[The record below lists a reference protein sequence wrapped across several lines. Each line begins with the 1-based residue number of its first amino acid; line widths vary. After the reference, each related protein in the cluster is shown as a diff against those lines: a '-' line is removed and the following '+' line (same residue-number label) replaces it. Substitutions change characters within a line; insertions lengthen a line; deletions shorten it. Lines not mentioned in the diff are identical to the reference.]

1 MKYTAIKTAALA
13 FLALGTMS
21 CADELNISPI
31 DPKASSSY
39 NVEELLAKQYAT
51 LGLTG
56 QKGPNGNADVT
67 DKEDESGFYRTVFN
81 LQELNSDEILW
92 AWQDNTDMAPI
103 TNFAWNSSSERAN
116 WCYQRLAYNITLY
129 NQFISEQTGKV
140 DADVIAEIRFLR
152 ALMYANFL
160 DLYHRAPFKIV
171 YNAELPAEKVG
182 AELYNWIDS
191 ELTEIEPQMKEIGA
205 YNNRQSFGR
214 ADRGAA
220 YALHARI
227 ALNSK
232 VYTDGQIEDYAKAKD
247 YCDKILS
254 SGAYDLSRATNANGY
269 TGYQQLFMADNDENA
284 QAMKEI
290 IFPIRQDGAKTREDS
305 GSTMLINGSRI
316 SGMPFYYQSNP
327 WQCIFARK
335 TLIQKFI
342 PNEDDIP
349 NSCAA
354 DAQKGKDDTETK
366 KNRSAVYD
374 KYVADHNLDKNNLS
388 EADIIAMDNALGGS
402 TAQIIRVA
410 DDQRALFY
418 LGNGGGIR
426 TIEPVKQISSFLDG
440 ASIVKWTSLRSDNG
454 TVHDINYCDTD
465 IPLFRLAE
473 IYLTRAEAMWRLNQG
488 DKGLADL
495 QQLQSRAGKT
505 NLSKT
510 VTEQILID
518 EWCKEFYMEG
528 RRRSDLNRFGLYTGS
543 KYLWSYKG
551 GQKNGKGVD
560 THFWIYPIPA
570 GEVSGN
576 PNMHQN
582 TGY

>member
-1 MKYTAIKTAALA
+1 MKYIAIKTAALA

-31 DPKASSSY
+31 DPKSSSSY

-140 DADVIAEIRFLR
+140 DDDVIAEIRFLR

-160 DLYHRAPFKIV
+160 DLYHKAPFKVV
-171 YNAELPAEKVG
+171 YNAELPVEKGG
-182 AELYNWIDS
+182 ADLYNWIDS

-220 YALHARI
+220 YALHARL

-247 YCDKILS
+247 YCDKILV
-254 SGAYDLSRATNANGY
+254 SGAYELSKATNANGY

-335 TLIQKFI
+335 SLLQKFI
-342 PNEDDIP
+342 PNVDDIP

-354 DAQKGKDDTETK
+354 DAQKGKDDAETK

-418 LGNGGGIR
+418 LGNGGGLR

-473 IYLTRAEAMWRLNQG
+473 IYLTRAEAMWRLNVG

-495 QQLQSRAGKT
+495 QQVQSRAGKT

-510 VTEQILID
+510 VTEQTLID

-560 THFWIYPIPA
+560 SHFWIYPIPA

-576 PNMHQN
+576 PNMSQN
-582 TGY
+582 PDY